1 MSIAIDSIG
10 VLLSLVLAAIAALHA
25 IWAAGS
31 PWPATDRI
39 TLSRMAV
46 GARKLSGMPGR
57 GQTLAVALAVA
68 IAAAWPL
75 LWAGLILMPVPQTVV
90 WLGMWALAAV
100 FLARGVAGYSRAFN
114 SVFGE
119 EPFATYNRRYY
130 SPLCLLIGAA
140 FVALI
145 LLARV

>member
-1 MSIAIDSIG
+1 MSIAIDSIAI
-10 VLLSLVLAAIAALHA
+10 LLCLVLAAIAALHA
-25 IWAAGS
+25 IWASGS
-31 PWPATDRI
+31 PWPAGDRL

-100 FLARGVAGYSRAFN
+100 FLGRGIGGYSKAFA

-130 SPLCLLIGAA
+130 SPLCLIIGIG
-140 FVALI
+140 FLLLI